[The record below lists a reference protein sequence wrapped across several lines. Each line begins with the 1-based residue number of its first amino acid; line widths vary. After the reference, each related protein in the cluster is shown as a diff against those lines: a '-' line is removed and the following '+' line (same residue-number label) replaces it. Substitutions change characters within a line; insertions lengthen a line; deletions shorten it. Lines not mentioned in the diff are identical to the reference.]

1 MSDEFDNNV
10 IESDEVLYDENVN
23 DTQNTVEEKSWY
35 DKAIDWA
42 KDHKVGAIAGV
53 IGGAVVSTWIGA
65 KAFSKKTVV
74 EVEKLPDPTIMDKY
88 DRVPVEEHTYTDY
101 KEMISAEKPSSSR
114 SIVKTYN
121 TWSNNI
127 SLGERFMFLLIFLL

>member
-1 MSDEFDNNV
+1 MTDEEFDNV

-23 DTQNTVEEKSWY
+23 DTQNTVEDKSWY

-42 KDHKVGAIAGV
+42 RDHKVGAIAGV

-101 KEMISAEKPSSSR
+101 KYILKPEYR
-114 SIVKTYN
+114 EDV
-121 TWSNNI
+121 
-127 SLGERFMFLLIFLL
+127 

>member
-1 MSDEFDNNV
+1 MDNEFDEK
-10 IESDEVLYDENVN
+10 IQDEVLYDDAVN
-23 DTQNTVEEKSWY
+23 DTQDTIDEDKSWY

-42 KDHKVGAIAGV
+42 RDHKVGAIAGV

-88 DRVPVEEHTYTDY
+88 DRIPVEEHTYTDY
-101 KEMISAEKPSSSR
+101 KYVLKPEYR
-114 SIVKTYN
+114 EDV
-121 TWSNNI
+121 
-127 SLGERFMFLLIFLL
+127 